1 MGRTIELEAADG
13 HRLSAYVAEPDGAL
27 RGGLVVIQEIFG
39 VNHHIRSV
47 ADDYAAQGFVTIA
60 PALFDRVQR
69 GVEWDYSDA
78 SIAKGREIAG
88 KIVPDAALTD
98 VAAALDWAKANA
110 PGKSGVI
117 GYCMG
122 GLIAWLAATRLHPAA
137 AVSYY
142 GGRIGSFAEEQ
153 PRCPVIFHFGEKDHA
168 IPLTDVKKVQDAH
181 PDLSV
186 FLYPA
191 GHGFNCNERGSY
203 DAESARLARLR
214 SIDFLRKYL
223 T

>member
-1 MGRTIELEAADG
+1 MGRSIELEAADG
-13 HRLSAYVAEPDGAL
+13 HRLAAYVAEPTGAI

-39 VNHHIRSV
+39 VNRHIRSV
-47 ADDYAAQGFVTIA
+47 ADDYAGQGFVAIA

-69 GVEWDYSDA
+69 GVDWDYSPD
-78 SIAKGREIAG
+78 SIARGREIAG

-122 GLIAWLAATRLHPAA
+122 GLLAWLAATRLHPAA
-137 AVSYY
+137 SVSYY
-142 GGRIGSFAEEQ
+142 GGQIGKYAGER
-153 PRCPVIFHFGEKDHA
+153 PHCPAILHFGEQDQH
-168 IPLTDVKKVQDAH
+168 IPLDDVRKLQDAH

-191 GHGFNCNERGSY
+191 GHGFNCDERASY
-203 DAESARLARLR
+203 HAESARLARLR